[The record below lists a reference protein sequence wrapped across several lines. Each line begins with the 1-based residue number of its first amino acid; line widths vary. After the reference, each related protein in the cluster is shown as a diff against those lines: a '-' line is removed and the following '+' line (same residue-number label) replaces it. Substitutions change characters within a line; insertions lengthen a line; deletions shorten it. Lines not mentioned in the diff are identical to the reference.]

1 VCLSPSQYFRAMAD
15 TSIRESQLPTRRRP
29 TGMDARRLPVWSGRN
44 RGLGEMT
51 TNDLAEQ
58 GKKLFGIGVFLF
70 GDGLVWFKWP
80 GIFTLLPLSDRH
92 RIFNIFHRAEI
103 VIGVLLAAYG
113 MLVWRSASRRLSLAN
128 YIIVL
133 SGVPVLLLCVSKLS
147 EWVYFL
153 DQQSGFSILNDL
165 AVGVI
170 QITMVVCI
178 VVFGGWWA
186 DSTYMHARFRGHMR
200 SSRFVK

>member
-1 VCLSPSQYFRAMAD
+1 MA
-15 TSIRESQLPTRRRP
+15 
-29 TGMDARRLPVWSGRN
+29 ARRLRVWSGRN

-58 GKKLFGIGVFLF
+58 GEKLFGIGVFLF
-70 GDGLVWFKWP
+70 GDGLIWFKWP
-80 GIFTLLPLSDRH
+80 GIFTLFPLSDRH
-92 RIFNIFHRAEI
+92 RIFNIFYRAEI

-113 MLVWRSASRRLSLAN
+113 ILVWRSASRRLSLAN

-133 SGVPVLLLCVSKLS
+133 SCVPVLLLCVSKLS

-153 DQQSGFSILNDL
+153 DQQRGFSILNDL

-170 QITMVVCI
+170 HITMAVCI

-186 DSTYMHARFRGHMR
+186 DSTYVHERFRGYMR
-200 SSRFVK
+200 SRRFVK